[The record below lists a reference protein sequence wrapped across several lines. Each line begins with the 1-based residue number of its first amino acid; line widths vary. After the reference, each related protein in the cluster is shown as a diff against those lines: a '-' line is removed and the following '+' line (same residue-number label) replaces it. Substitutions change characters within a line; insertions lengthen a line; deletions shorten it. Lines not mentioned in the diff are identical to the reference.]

1 MQFERRYINKNKTK
15 HTTEGFIPF
24 EIHAY
29 DALLTM
35 IASLAN
41 QEFNTIDKEIG
52 LILKQFQ
59 QKGCILGVDAQENMR
74 YLKNTVMHMTKRLE
88 SFQKALD
95 DVVEDD
101 EEMSLM
107 NLSLL
112 TLNPKQYKYPVS
124 KQLLGTHEGIEELL
138 ENYLNEYNSIE
149 CKLIYMKAQMQSAEE
164 LVSLRLDTARNQ
176 LLVANT
182 AFAVLA
188 CAISTGSYLTG
199 AFGMNLDNTITIQ
212 NQKGSFSLVFG
223 LSAGFI
229 AFMFAVII
237 WYLRYTGILPSEVDS
252 DDLEESEGFLHP
264 VMM

>member
-1 MQFERRYINKNKTK
+1 M
-15 HTTEGFIPF
+15 
-24 EIHAY
+24 
-29 DALLTM
+29 
-35 IASLAN
+35 
-41 QEFNTIDKEIG
+41 
-52 LILKQFQ
+52 
-59 QKGCILGVDAQENMR
+59 
-74 YLKNTVMHMTKRLE
+74 
-88 SFQKALD
+88 
-95 DVVEDD
+95 
-101 EEMSLM
+101 
-107 NLSLL
+107 
-112 TLNPKQYKYPVS
+112 
-124 KQLLGTHEGIEELL
+124 
-138 ENYLNEYNSIE
+138 
-149 CKLIYMKAQMQSAEE
+149 
-164 LVSLRLDTARNQ
+164 
-176 LLVANT
+176 ANT